1 MDVVVPRKNDKIK
14 VMAGA
19 LRGATGKLI
28 GVDGS
33 DGNCKGGR
41 QF

>member
-1 MDVVVPRKNDKIK
+1 MDVAVPRKNDKIK
-14 VMAGA
+14 IMAGV

-33 DGNCKGGR
+33 DRNCKGGR
-41 QF
+41 HY